1 MKPQNPHA
9 HEDRLLDFAYGEL
22 SAQETRAVQSHLEG
36 CPRCSEALASIRG
49 VRSAFSQLGMEP
61 APEAGLDSLLAYAQQ
76 SARGMAQ
83 GPSPKQSLWRRL
95 TVPVMGIASVCVFGL
110 ITLRV
115 SEQVNL
121 QPEFAQ
127 AQKTVAAPMAE
138 DAPPPA
144 DLALPSAA
152 PVPGALAEPQM
163 PQSARGARRESAREV
178 PELKKKMEKA
188 DWALRGKGGTA
199 SKAKERLAEGNAASD
214 SFGMAADDEG
224 PLPPPPAPVAA
235 AAPMPL
241 QEEAD
246 TAPEPA
252 PYGKDAAYGA
262 PPSSSLRLNE
272 ERSRQSKSKPPASKP
287 VASVGALSPAK
298 QAPSETEMSQQ
309 ATVARQ
315 DNKRVLEASLLRE
328 ALADGATGE
337 ERWSLLARLCDAEFA
352 LGRRAAAIEACSL
365 VLKEAPDS
373 PSGQQARRRLLQE
386 APAQPGKDKASA
398 PVPAP

>member
-22 SAQETRAVQSHLEG
+22 SPQETRAVQSHLDG

-95 TVPVMGIASVCVFGL
+95 TVPVMGIASVCVFGV

-144 DLALPSAA
+144 DLLMPSAA
-152 PVPGALAEPQM
+152 PAPAPGAPAEPQM
-163 PQSARGARRESAREV
+163 PQISRGARREMAQDV

-188 DWALRGKGGTA
+188 DWARGGKGGTA
-199 SKAKERLAEGNAASD
+199 SKAKQLVAEENAESE
-214 SFGMAADDEG
+214 SFGMAADDNG

-235 AAPMPL
+235 AAP
-241 QEEAD
+241 
-246 TAPEPA
+246 EPA
-252 PYGKDAAYGA
+252 PYDKDGAYDDGAYGA
-262 PPSSSLRLNE
+262 PASSSLRLSE
-272 ERSRQSKSKPPASKP
+272 GRARQSKSKPSASKAPAS
-287 VASVGALSPAK
+287 AGAPSPAK
-298 QAPSETEMSQQ
+298 RAPAETEMSQQ
-309 ATVARQ
+309 AIVARQ
-315 DNKRVLEASLLRE
+315 DGKRVLDASLLRE

-337 ERWSLLARLCDAEFA
+337 ERWNLLARLCDAEFA
-352 LGRRAAAIEACSL
+352 LGRREAAIEACSL
-365 VLKEAPDS
+365 VVKEAPGS
-373 PSGQQARRRLLQE
+373 PAGLQARRRLLQE
-386 APAQPGKDKASA
+386 APAQPGTDKASP